1 MLKEKG
7 EECNM
12 RKNCAKCKQI
22 EYVQDEKR
30 SVEEI
35 LIQNS
40 QFDVDLSARREK
52 MIQTIACYISK
63 WNKEK
68 LGLSENERKVI
79 EFGMEVFLD
88 GCVKIIVL
96 LSIAF
101 AFNRVKEFAVCLVF
115 FL

>member
-12 RKNCAKCKQI
+12 RKNCAKYKQI
-22 EYVQDEKR
+22 EYVQDEKC

-52 MIQTIACYISK
+52 NDSNNSMLYFIMEQ
-63 WNKEK
+63 
-68 LGLSENERKVI
+68 RKA
-79 EFGMEVFLD
+79 G
-88 GCVKIIVL
+88 
-96 LSIAF
+96 AF
-101 AFNRVKEFAVCLVF
+101 RK
-115 FL
+115 